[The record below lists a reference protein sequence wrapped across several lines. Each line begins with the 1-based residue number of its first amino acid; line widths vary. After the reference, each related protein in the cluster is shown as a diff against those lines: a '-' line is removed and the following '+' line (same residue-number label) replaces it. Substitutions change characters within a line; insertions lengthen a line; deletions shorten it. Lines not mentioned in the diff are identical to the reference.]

1 MQIARTKGRSIEQS
15 DIGKKCGHT
24 DWFVNDIDVD
34 TTKIITNFS
43 FSQDT
48 DYYAW
53 KKLTLQIYICG
64 NIIRYSQ
71 NYQIIFEVFAISFK
85 SIHILQKSNNF
96 NGTRTIDTLMYHVD
110 MSITC
115 LRMI

>member
-15 DIGKKCGHT
+15 DIGKKCGRT

-48 DYYAW
+48 DYYADYYG
-53 KKLTLQIYICG
+53 K
-64 NIIRYSQ
+64 N
-71 NYQIIFEVFAISFK
+71 
-85 SIHILQKSNNF
+85 
-96 NGTRTIDTLMYHVD
+96 
-110 MSITC
+110 
-115 LRMI
+115 